1 MMNWDVLYAVG
12 LVFGLFAVLYYLVP
26 YLKAKNLDYYNEI
39 KLALMLC
46 GYAFR
51 DDKIKGISNLALEVV
66 EAIEELSLTS
76 DEKKGVAIATISQEL
91 LTEFEIII
99 DDETIALIIAVAVSL
114 LPKTTVK

>member
-39 KLALMLC
+39 KLALLIF

-51 DDKIKGISNLALEVV
+51 SDKIRNISDVALKVV
-66 EAIEELSLTS
+66 KSIEELSLTPE
-76 DEKKGVAIATISQEL
+76 DKHLEAVTRISQEL
-91 LTEFEIII
+91 LVEFDILLDDDVLDIIVQ
-99 DDETIALIIAVAVSL
+99 IAVTL
-114 LPKTTVK
+114 LPKTHME

>member
-51 DDKIKGISNLALEVV
+51 NDKLKRISDLALEVV
-66 EAIEELSLTS
+66 EAVEELSLTS
-76 DEKKGVAIATISQEL
+76 DEKKEEAVAIISQEL
-91 LTEFEIII
+91 LTEFNIVI
-99 DDETIALIIAVAVSL
+99 DDETIALIIAVAVTL
-114 LPKTTVK
+114 LPKTNK